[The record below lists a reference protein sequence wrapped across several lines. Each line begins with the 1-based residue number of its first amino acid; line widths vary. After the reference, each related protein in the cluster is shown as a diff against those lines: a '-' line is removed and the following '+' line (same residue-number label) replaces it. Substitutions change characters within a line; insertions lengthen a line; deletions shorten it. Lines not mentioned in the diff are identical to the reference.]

1 MDQMT
6 QQFMSEL
13 QEFVHKAQRF
23 LQEAGGNYGQ
33 RGYYGMREGGGTGGS
48 SGGSSGGGG
57 GSSSY
62 GQREM
67 PWMNQGM
74 QGMQGQGW
82 QQPNQGWG
90 GGGNFPNIDPRYFM

>member
-23 LQEAGGNYGQ
+23 LQESGGNYGQ
-33 RGYYGMREGGGTGGS
+33 RGFYGMREGGS

-57 GSSSY
+57 GSQGGGGSSNY
-62 GQREM
+62 GQREQ

-74 QGMQGQGW
+74 QGQGW
-82 QQPNQGWG
+82 PGQQNQGW